1 MYNVLEINL
10 PRRRLKIIYEWV
22 ICIRASPMYNFL
34 MLLFPFKKIM
44 LIFNTHSI
52 TNVWIYGHPLHTS
65 VRFSSLDYLSK
76 NKKKEKHMYY
86 RFTSFVKY
94 FLTYTTF
101 KLHRDIKKPYV
112 LFSVTFFLDFLLFQI
127 IYIIYLISDIWVWHR
142 DDLEVQIEEIYIWLC
157 GMRICLLN

>member
-1 MYNVLEINL
+1 
-10 PRRRLKIIYEWV
+10 
-22 ICIRASPMYNFL
+22 MYNFL

-101 KLHRDIKKPYV
+101 KLHRDIKKPYCV
-112 LFSVTFFLDFLLFQI
+112 IFSHFLPWLFIISNYIYNLFNIRHMGVTSWWFGSSNWGD
-127 IYIIYLISDIWVWHR
+127 IYLIVWNENMLVELSNPR
-142 DDLEVQIEEIYIWLC
+142 NKFIFYFLRKQSKK
-157 GMRICLLN
+157 